1 MPEGVDS
8 EVGMISLTVEQL
20 GDVWNRMTPIE
31 RERLALDAGLEF
43 TIGGS
48 RWLELWPQEKRAIRR
63 AYERRHSEP
72 VKGQAYKVGDYIYDR
87 SELSKRGRIVEVIK
101 GPRGDNYI
109 TERPNG
115 FRDRIF
121 IADALPIQLEVVKGE
136 QAGMLGVPGKYV
148 EQKRPWTPG
157 QMGFE
162 SYAKYIEAMDRKYSL
177 AELREL
183 CRQRGLSASGDKK
196 TLVRRLF

>member
-1 MPEGVDS
+1 
-8 EVGMISLTVEQL
+8 MIRLTVEQL

-31 RERLALDAGLEF
+31 KERLGLEAGLELDKR
-43 TIGGS
+43 S
-48 RWLELWPQEKRAIRR
+48 LWWLELWGEDKRAIRR
-63 AYERRHSEP
+63 AYERRHSE
-72 VKGQAYKVGDYIYDR
+72 
-87 SELSKRGRIVEVIK
+87 L
-101 GPRGDNYI
+101 
-109 TERPNG
+109 
-115 FRDRIF
+115 
-121 IADALPIQLEVVKGE
+121 VKGE

-162 SYAKYIEAMDRKYSL
+162 SYGKYIEAMDRKYSL

>member
-1 MPEGVDS
+1 MMERRIAYYIQYWSPKTKPESSESYYWGGVHH
-8 EVGMISLTVEQL
+8 SLKE
-20 GDVWNRMTPIE
+20 
-31 RERLALDAGLEF
+31 ALDAANMLEERKPEAF
-43 TIGGS
+43 GIDIYSRKEHWIADEEYLGAGYWEAIDETIT
-48 RWLELWPQEKRAIRR
+48 
-63 AYERRHSEP
+63 
-72 VKGQAYKVGDYIYDR
+72 VYDR
-87 SELSKRGRIVEVIK
+87 RGAVIESGTEV
-101 GPRGDNYI
+101 PHH
-109 TERPNG
+109 P
-115 FRDRIF
+115 
-121 IADALPIQLEVVKGE
+121 VKGE

-162 SYAKYIEAMDRKYSL
+162 SYGKYIEAMDRKYSL